1 MMDMFSESTIRGR
14 ARRLGY
20 VVKKS
25 RRRKYTNW
33 DRGGYTL
40 IYGATW
46 TIVVGPNFDADLE
59 DVAAFLAKREAA

>member
-1 MMDMFSESTIRGR
+1 MDTISESTIRSR

-40 IYGATW
+40 IHGETW
-46 TIVVGPNFDADLE
+46 TIVVGPNLDADLE
-59 DVAAFLAKREAA
+59 DVATFLAKQEAP